1 MEDKRTPDTEAILGE
16 LIHSNGLLKKD
27 VFWTK
32 VIAISALIIAGL
44 SFLWSVQIFL
54 SAPK

>member
-1 MEDKRTPDTEAILGE
+1 MEDKRTLDTEAILGE

-32 VIAISALIIAGL
+32 IIAIAALAIAVL
-44 SFLWSVQIFL
+44 SFFWSIQIYL
-54 SAPK
+54 NTR